1 MKLKSSS
8 LIQLLFTSLLV
19 ICAGSTTTF
28 VQTESLAE
36 HLIKTQKQVLLVV
49 RYKNESPNGSYRDI
63 SGCSRLCD
71 WGVATSPEYT
81 YALLSV
87 QFDGLFDIIDQFPS
101 HDVEVLGTYPRL

>member
-1 MKLKSSS
+1 MKLKSNS
-8 LIQLLFTSLLV
+8 LMQPLFISLLI
-19 ICAGSTTTF
+19 ICAGLSTTF
-28 VQTESLAE
+28 IQTQSLAE

-49 RYKNESPNGSYRDI
+49 RYKNESPKGSYRDI
-63 SGCSRLCD
+63 SGCSLLCD
-71 WGVATSPEYT
+71 WGVATAPEYT